1 MQTQTRFQEIKIQ
14 VKQFDSLRNGES
26 DTKRNTQSQNEMNR
40 TGLTKQ
46 YLIDNLQKLYS
57 MRDTIFK
64 TYDKECFLH
73 IW

>member
-1 MQTQTRFQEIKIQ
+1 
-14 VKQFDSLRNGES
+14 
-26 DTKRNTQSQNEMNR
+26 MNR